1 MLPSAAVAEAYATAA
16 AAAFIIFFIRKQM
29 IFQREGVG

>member
-16 AAAFIIFFIRKQM
+16 AAFIIFLIRKQM